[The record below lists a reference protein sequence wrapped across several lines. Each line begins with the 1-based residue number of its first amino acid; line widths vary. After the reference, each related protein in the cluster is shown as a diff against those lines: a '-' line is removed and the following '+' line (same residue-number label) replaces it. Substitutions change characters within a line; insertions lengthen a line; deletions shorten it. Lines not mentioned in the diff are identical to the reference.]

1 MALWD
6 RNNRQVTPEY
16 LLQPNT
22 DYLMRSLDG
31 VKWAKE
37 NNKGEFLF
45 ITYADLVDKPEN
57 VVNEIYKFCEIEPYK
72 HDFKNIVNNY
82 PENDAIYNLKGQ
94 HDIRPTIGY
103 RALNIELSDDIIAK
117 CKALDA

>member
-1 MALWD
+1 MTA
-6 RNNRQVTPEY
+6 
-16 LLQPNT
+16 NT
-22 DYLMRSLDG
+22 DYLIRSLDG
-31 VKWAKE
+31 VRWAKQ

-45 ITYADLVDKPEN
+45 ITYADLVDKTEN

-72 HDFKNIVNNY
+72 HDFNNIVNNY

-117 CKALDA
+117 CKALDV